1 MQKYKS
7 YVLPVA
13 LLLGWLLHRYCAMVS
28 FIVPYL
34 IFTILL
40 LTFSAVDIKKLKFNM
55 LFVWIILFQVAVSM
69 GGYALLKAFGCNE
82 IVAEGVLVG
91 VLCPVAASVAVISCM
106 LGANRETV
114 TSYTI
119 IGNLMVSVV
128 APVYFSFV
136 GVQQDLPF
144 FESFLPILKRVGTVI
159 GLPFFVAWALQM
171 WLPKAS
177 GFLAKYKGLSFYLW
191 AMALLLNLGQT
202 IDFIFLHGEGNWNSI
217 IWLGVEALLFC
228 IIQFG
233 LGKWIGSKYG
243 DTISGGQ
250 LLGQKNTAMGIWMA
264 NYYLHPLASVY
275 LAFYSIFQN
284 VFNSWQI
291 WRHEKVE
298 SYLPDAELDQGR
310 RTVVQAAFL
319 KKVLLV
325 LKVLVK

>member
-69 GGYALLKAFGCNE
+69 GGYALLKTFGCNE

-171 WLPKAS
+171 WLPKVS

-291 WRHEKVE
+291 WHHEKVE
-298 SYLPDAELDQGR
+298 S
-310 RTVVQAAFL
+310 
-319 KKVLLV
+319 
-325 LKVLVK
+325 